1 MDDRQLIVLFGDSL
15 LMDGVEASLADK
27 QELDVIRVDATITNV
42 GQHLKSI
49 APDLV
54 IFDLDIPF
62 SAQIVPLLQEQPGI
76 PFIGLD
82 AQCSEVIALSSQQYT
97 ALSANDLVKVIQIQT
112 TTRLSQDID
121 ASFGFGANHSDIKVH

>member
-27 QELDVIRVDATITNV
+27 QELDVIRVDATINNV
-42 GQHLKSI
+42 GQHLQSI

-62 SAQIVPLLQEQPGI
+62 SAQIVPLLREQPGT

-82 AQCSEVIALSSQQYT
+82 AQCSEAIALSSQQYT

-112 TTRLSQDID
+112 TTRLSQDIQT
-121 ASFGFGANHSDIKVH
+121 SFGFGSDHSKIKSF